1 MREPSPRTSRLAIA
15 GGLLA
20 VLCIG
25 GGGFLLGRGTLS
37 PPPPVTNEVVA
48 VPTPPEEPP
57 PAETRTLGR
66 ADLAALA
73 GQAAD
78 AAASGTPVPASVREA
93 VGRQFDLELPF
104 GCGGP
109 ANQMDAAPLSWS
121 YNETAEVLRIR
132 VQPTTWAAADWGI
145 AAEAGVE
152 AIEGFWIPRP
162 WSSRG
167 TCPPRTVQAAV
178 AGSEPVMLPGQ
189 TLALAQFV
197 AGDGRREALRGERPF
212 ELVQRMPRAEF
223 DGSQGFRVRLLGRI
237 GSVAGTGPVRC
248 LQPAGIEQRP
258 ICVIAATL
266 AEVRIENPADGAVL
280 ATWPIGGD
288 SRAN

>member
-1 MREPSPRTSRLAIA
+1 M
-15 GGLLA
+15 
-20 VLCIG
+20 LCIG
-25 GGGFLLGRGTLS
+25 GFGFLLGRGAFS
-37 PPPPVTNEVVA
+37 PPPPPTNEAVF
-48 VPTPPEEPP
+48 VPTPPEPPP
-57 PAETRTLGR
+57 PAEPRTLGR

-78 AAASGTPVPASVREA
+78 SAASGTPMPNSVREA

-109 ANQMDAAPLSWS
+109 ASELDSAPLSWS
-121 YNETAEVLRIR
+121 YDEAAEVLRIR
-132 VQPTTWAAADWGI
+132 AQPTSWSAADWGI
-145 AAEAGVE
+145 AAEAGIE
-152 AIEGFWIPRP
+152 AVEGFWIARP

-167 TCPPRTVQAAV
+167 TCPPRTAQRAV
-178 AGSEPVMLPGQ
+178 AGSEPVMLSGQ

-197 AGDGRREALRGERPF
+197 AGDARREARRGERPF
-212 ELVQRMPRAEF
+212 ELVRRLPKAEF
-223 DGSQGFRVRLLGRI
+223 DASQGFRVRLLGRI
-237 GSVAGTGPVRC
+237 GRVPGTGPVRC
-248 LQPAGIEQRP
+248 VQPAGIEQRP

-288 SRAN
+288 SRTN